1 MHKIN
6 STNKKKNLLIHV
18 VFIILSAIIILPLFY
33 VISISLSTSGDIVK
47 YGYRLI
53 PMHFDLTSYQ
63 YLFQVPKQIITGY
76 GISIIVTLM
85 GTVLGLVLSSTIAY
99 VMTRRDYRYRKITSL
114 YVFFTMLFNGGLV
127 PFYMVMTKILHV
139 QNTIFALV
147 IPYSINAWFTM
158 LMKGFMQTIPFE
170 IIESA
175 KIDGSSEFKTF
186 IRIILPLSLP
196 AIATVGLFYA
206 FAYWNDWWLAMLFI
220 SKESLVPLQFM
231 LYRTMN
237 NLAYLLSTVSTAVN
251 VDLSKIPSESIRMAM
266 AVLAAGPMLVI
277 FPFFQ
282 KHFVKGL
289 TVGSVKG

>member
-1 MHKIN
+1 MYKAN
-6 STNKKKNLLIHV
+6 RRQNLLINAI
-18 VFIILSAIIILPLFY
+18 FIVISACVIIPLIY

-47 YGYRLI
+47 YGYRI
-53 PMHFDLTSYQ
+53 VPVRFDLTAYQ

-76 GISIIVTLM
+76 KISIIVTLM
-85 GTVLGLVLSSTIAY
+85 GTALGLALSASIAY
-99 VMTRRDYRYRKITSL
+99 VMTRRDYRYRKITSF

-127 PFYMVMTKILHV
+127 PFYMVMTKMLHV

-158 LMKGFMQTIPFE
+158 LMKGFMQTIPFD
-170 IIESA
+170 IVESA
-175 KIDGSSEFKTF
+175 KIDGSSEFRTF
-186 IRIILPLSLP
+186 IRIILPLSAP
-196 AIATVGLFYA
+196 ALATVGLFYA

-220 SKESLVPLQFM
+220 DKESLVPLQFM

-237 NLAYLLSTVSTAVN
+237 NLAYLLSTVSTVMN
-251 VDLSKIPSESIRMAM
+251 IDLSKIPGESIRMAM
-266 AVLAAGPMLVI
+266 AVLAAGPMLII

-282 KHFVKGL
+282 KNFVKGL